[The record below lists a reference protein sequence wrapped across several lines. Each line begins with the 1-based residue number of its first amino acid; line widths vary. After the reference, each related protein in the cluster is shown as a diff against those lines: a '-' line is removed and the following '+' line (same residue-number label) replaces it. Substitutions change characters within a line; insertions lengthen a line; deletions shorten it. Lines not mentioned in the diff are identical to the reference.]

1 MTLARSSPSL
11 TILAAAREGEGDVNA
26 LLAALDPQ
34 LEPGVEVLVADSG
47 GEAAYPDWVRRV
59 SLPGAL
65 TPQLW
70 AVGLRSV
77 TTSHVALT
85 TAALHPDE
93 NWVAEAG
100 RAVQLGAAAVG
111 GAIEPARRPGMVG
124 WSILFCRYSPNLR
137 PVPPGTQPPG
147 DNAVYRMEAL
157 RRHSAL
163 WAHDFSEPFVHAALL
178 AEGERL
184 LTAEDLVVRQG
195 NTVGLHHF
203 ARARFA
209 HGRDFGWKRAQ
220 GRGRR
225 HIVAHILSA
234 PLVPLL
240 MTARVARHLVMRRR
254 LLLRFTLAL
263 PLIMWFYGFWAAGEC
278 AGRCDELRRRAGN
291 A

>member
-1 MTLARSSPSL
+1 MTLKRSFPSL
-11 TILAAAREGEGDVNA
+11 TILAAARDGEGDVKA
-26 LLAALDPQ
+26 LLAVLGRQ

-47 GEAAYPDWVRRV
+47 GDAAYPEWVRRV

-85 TAALHPDE
+85 TAALRPDE
-93 NWVAEAG
+93 SWVAEAW
-100 RAVQLGAAAVG
+100 RAAQLGAAAVG
-111 GAIEPARRPGMVG
+111 GAVEPAERPGMAG
-124 WSILFCRYSPNLR
+124 WPILFCRYSPNLR

-147 DNAVYRMEAL
+147 DNAVYRMDAL
-157 RRHSAL
+157 RRHDDL
-163 WAHDFSEPFVHAALL
+163 WSRDFSEPFVHAALL
-178 AEGERL
+178 AEGESL

-195 NTVGLHHF
+195 NTVGLQHF
-203 ARARFA
+203 AKARFA
-209 HGRDFGWKRAQ
+209 HGRDFGRKRSQ
-220 GRGRR
+220 GRQRPR
-225 HIVAHILSA
+225 LVADILST

-240 MTARVARHLVMRRR
+240 MTVRAARHVMRRR
-254 LLLRFTLAL
+254 RLRLRFTLSL

-278 AGRCDELRRRAGN
+278 AGRCDALRRRVGN